1 MFKKARFLI
10 LLFGIIP
17 SLLSILVPKKRNR
30 IVFNSTLNTNY
41 NFNSKY
47 LFEYFLAHHPEY
59 EVLFVMNDAKKRARL
74 SAELGPHFVD
84 TSTLRGMCKALR
96 AACWVCSTLETP
108 VGGIF
113 QRYARFVIHL
123 GHGTP
128 LKNIG
133 YLEKN
138 FGFVKGLYYLIV
150 TTNFSAVLSTSDD
163 YVPVM
168 MRFMRVGKERIV
180 VNGQPRND
188 FFFVKRKGAKPEFL
202 SQKAQKHVLYAPTW
216 RPYADTIL
224 FPFDDFD
231 VKKLAKQLK
240 KTNTMIYLRLHPYHE
255 KNLSGEL
262 LNCENIRLLG
272 SSVVGDITQYLP
284 DFDLLIT
291 DYSSI
296 FIDFLLCHKPLI
308 FFDYDLERYEK
319 EIGFTVDYKS
329 HTPGPHPLTMAEAL
343 SEMEKLLTDEKYFS
357 KERKTVSKKFNS
369 VQKPSCASLAELIR
383 TKINP
388 RRFHDKHEE

>member
-10 LLFGIIP
+10 LLVGIIP
-17 SLLSILVPKKRNR
+17 SIVSIFVPKKRNR

-47 LFEYFLAHHPEY
+47 LFEYFLAKHPEC
-59 EVLFVMNDAKKRARL
+59 EALFVMNDAQQRKKL
-74 SAELGPHFVD
+74 NSEIGPYFIDTTTLG
-84 TSTLRGMCKALR
+84 GMFRALR

-108 VGGIF
+108 VGGAF
-113 QRYARFVIHL
+113 QRHARFVIHL

-138 FGFVKGLYYLIV
+138 FSIVKSLYYKIV

-163 YVPVM
+163 FVPVM
-168 MRFMRVGKERIV
+168 MRFMRVGRERIV

-188 FFFVKRKGAKPEFL
+188 FFFAKRKTEVPAFL
-202 SQKAQKHVLYAPTW
+202 SQKAKRHVLYAPTW
-216 RPYADTIL
+216 RPYADTLL

-231 VKKLAKQLK
+231 VKKLALWLK
-240 KTNTMIYLRLHPYHE
+240 KTNTVIYLRLHPYHE
-255 KNLSGEL
+255 KKLNTDL
-262 LNCENIRLLG
+262 LGCENIKLLG

-296 FIDFLLCHKPLI
+296 FIDFLLCQKPLM
-308 FFDYDLERYEK
+308 FFDYDLERYET

-329 HTPGPHPLTMAEAL
+329 HTPGPHPRTMAEAL
-343 SEMEKLLTDEKYFS
+343 KEMEKLLADEKYYF
-357 KERKTVSKKFNS
+357 KERKAVSKKFNS
-369 VQKPSCASLAELIR
+369 VQKPSCASLAELILSR
-383 TKINP
+383 M
-388 RRFHDKHEE
+388 